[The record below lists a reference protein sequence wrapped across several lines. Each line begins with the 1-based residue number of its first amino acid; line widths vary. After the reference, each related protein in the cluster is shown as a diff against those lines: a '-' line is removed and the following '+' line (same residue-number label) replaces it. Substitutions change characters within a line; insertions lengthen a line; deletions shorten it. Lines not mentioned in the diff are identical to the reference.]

1 MESNDSFDDFADSFE
16 EEEVNGEG
24 GWDFEEDDVKTTN
37 YKCLTPADILTEQT
51 DVIKKIAELFSVPSQ
66 TAKLLL
72 INFKW
77 NSDLL
82 TEKFYDNEEK
92 LYSESGIPNPHKK
105 KKLEVIDPNA
115 IFDCS
120 ICLEEFKFKE
130 MERIQCGHIFCK
142 TCWKEYL
149 IVTIHGGK
157 VTEIVCP
164 ARGCSLQLDEVTIS
178 TMLGSNVDLLT
189 KYQKF
194 VANSYVNDHKNI
206 RWCPGKGCNNAV
218 RVSLLREKDVECTCG
233 TRFCFGCGNI
243 QHAPA
248 DCHMLSEWNKKASK
262 EGDDSKW
269 MVTYTKECPQ
279 CFAIIHKDGG
289 CQYMCCHSCKHK
301 FCWICLGAF
310 DHADHSCNRL
320 KTEKD
325 PNSERAQLNKYVHF
339 MTRYNVHE
347 QSLQLEGK
355 LTSVAQKLMK
365 DLSEKGMSW
374 IDVQFIEASTKTL
387 TETRRMLKFSYIYGY
402 YLPSHVNREIF
413 EYLQSDLESGVERLS
428 ALLEATGEKD
438 RFAIINATEYVKQRQ
453 KNILSGLLEGDISG
467 GGGKAEAEKFY
478 DSVDV
483 EKYEGWVYKIGP

>member
-1 MESNDSFDDFADSFE
+1 M
-16 EEEVNGEG
+16 
-24 GWDFEEDDVKTTN
+24 
-37 YKCLTPADILTEQT
+37 
-51 DVIKKIAELFSVPSQ
+51 
-66 TAKLLL
+66 
-72 INFKW
+72 
-77 NSDLL
+77 
-82 TEKFYDNEEK
+82 
-92 LYSESGIPNPHKK
+92 
-105 KKLEVIDPNA
+105 
-115 IFDCS
+115 
-120 ICLEEFKFKE
+120 E
-130 MERIQCGHIFCK
+130 MERIQCGHMFCK

-149 IVTIHGGK
+149 VVTIFGGK

-178 TMLGSNVDLLT
+178 TMLGSNSDLLA

-233 TRFCFGCGNI
+233 TKFCFGCGNI

-248 DCHMLSEWNKKASK
+248 DCSMLSEWNKKSTK

-279 CFAIIHKDGG
+279 CFSIIHKDGG

-320 KTEKD
+320 KIEKD

-355 LTSVAQKLMK
+355 LTSVAQKVMK
-365 DLSEKGMSW
+365 ELSEKGMSW
-374 IDVQFIEASTKTL
+374 IDVQFIETSTKTL

-428 ALLEATGEKD
+428 ALLEANGEKD

-453 KNILSGLLEGDISG
+453 KNILNGLLEGDISG
-467 GGGKAEAEKFY
+467 GKAEQADKFY
-478 DSVDV
+478 DAVDV

>member
-115 IFDCS
+115 VFDCS

-164 ARGCSLQLDEVTIS
+164 ARGCSLQLDEVTIF

-233 TRFCFGCGNI
+233 TKFCFGCGNI

-279 CFAIIHKDGG
+279 CFAIFTK
-289 CQYMCCHSCKHK
+289 MVVAN
-301 FCWICLGAF
+301 ICVAIVASINFAGFASVL
-310 DHADHSCNRL
+310 L
-320 KTEKD
+320 IMLTT
-325 PNSERAQLNKYVHF
+325 RAIV
-339 MTRYNVHE
+339 
-347 QSLQLEGK
+347 
-355 LTSVAQKLMK
+355 
-365 DLSEKGMSW
+365 
-374 IDVQFIEASTKTL
+374 
-387 TETRRMLKFSYIYGY
+387 
-402 YLPSHVNREIF
+402 
-413 EYLQSDLESGVERLS
+413 
-428 ALLEATGEKD
+428 
-438 RFAIINATEYVKQRQ
+438 
-453 KNILSGLLEGDISG
+453 
-467 GGGKAEAEKFY
+467 
-478 DSVDV
+478 
-483 EKYEGWVYKIGP
+483 